1 MASTVL
7 PNGIII
13 PEKFS
18 RDWYADLYHNWQE
31 LDNLL
36 GGGTPKDGTLTI
48 QKNGTTV
55 GTFSAN
61 QATDET
67 INIEVPTATS
77 ELTNDSGFITGVSW
91 NDVSNKPSFA
101 TVATSGSY
109 NDLSNKP
116 TIPTVNNATL
126 TIQQNG
132 TTVDTFTANSSS
144 DKTVNIQCVDLSSNQ
159 TVGGN
164 KEFTGTTTAHDLVPS
179 ATETYNFGSPSYQW
193 NNAYI
198 KSLTIN
204 GVACGDILTHNASE
218 FVDVTTA
225 QTVGGQKIF
234 THGATG
240 LGRDSYHFATIPY
253 GKNTPPANT
262 SYQYIWFGGNTASQG
277 FANSWYS
284 GYLEQVV
291 NTDGSAR
298 GRWFIRDTSESGIGI
313 ELFVNGDNKQLR
325 PLGNNITDLGTST
338 NKWKS
343 FNGINPGALS
353 LPSSSYINVDT
364 TNWDLTCQ
372 NGLMGSF
379 TPTADGWL
387 MLHVVNSGTNEASFW
402 IIGGVLRINNRS
414 SLNTDRNDNFNMI
427 TIPVEKDKTYNIYG
441 NALEYVAGRRIS
453 YCIFMPCR
461 GNV

>member
-7 PNGIII
+7 PHGIII
-13 PEKFS
+13 PEKYS

-67 INIEVPTATS
+67 INIEVP
-77 ELTNDSGFITGVSW
+77 D
-91 NDVSNKPSFA
+91 
-101 TVATSGSY
+101 
-109 NDLSNKP
+109 
-116 TIPTVNNATL
+116 VNNGTL

-204 GVACGDILTHNASE
+204 GVAAGDILTHNVSE
-218 FVDVTTA
+218 FVDVSSN
-225 QTVGGQKIF
+225 QTVNGIKTFSTAGCIFFKQIKIN
-234 THGATG
+234 HS
-240 LGRDSYHFATIPY
+240 LEY
-253 GKNTPPANT
+253 GKNNPPSQSAYHNLMFTDASGWWGSYIENVIDTNGNSTLAFYVRNT
-262 SYQYIWFGGNTASQG
+262 NEIQSRV
-277 FANSWYS
+277 
-284 GYLEQVV
+284 YLKCDI
-291 NTDGSAR
+291 DGS
-298 GRWFIRDTSESGIGI
+298 FSMY
-313 ELFVNGDNKQLR
+313 
-325 PLGNNITDLGTST
+325 PLSNNVWNLGTST

-353 LPSSSYINVDT
+353 LPGNYVNVDT
-364 TNWDLTCQ
+364 TNWVLD
-372 NGLMGSF
+372 G
-379 TPTADGWL
+379 TPNHFVPTSDGWL
-387 MLHVVNSGTNEASFW
+387 GIQATDTVYDQMHYIFVGRTGGGSTYYQQNLASPINALWDSKYHGSVFIPVVK
-402 IIGGVLRINNRS
+402 
-414 SLNTDRNDNFNMI
+414 NFNYDI
-427 TIPVEKDKTYNIYG
+427 RCICGSI
-441 NALEYVAGRRIS
+441 VATF
-453 YCIFMPCR
+453 YPCQ

>member
-13 PEKFS
+13 PEKYS

-36 GGGTPKDGTLTI
+36 AGGGANDGTLTI
-48 QKNGTTV
+48 QKNGTAV

-67 INIEVPTATS
+67 LNITVPDV
-77 ELTNDSGFITGVSW
+77 ND
-91 NDVSNKPSFA
+91 
-101 TVATSGSY
+101 
-109 NDLSNKP
+109 
-116 TIPTVNNATL
+116 ATL

-132 TTVDTFTANSSS
+132 ANVQTFTANAS
-144 DKTVNIQCVDLSSNQ
+144 TNATANIQCVDLTNNQ
-159 TVGGN
+159 TVAGN

-179 ATETYNFGSPSYQW
+179 ATDTYNFGSSTAQW

-218 FVDVTTA
+218 FVDVSTA
-225 QTVGGQKIF
+225 QIIAGQKIF
-234 THGATG
+234 SYGAIG
-240 LGRDSYHFATIPY
+240 VGRDLHHFAQNPY
-253 GKNTPPANT
+253 GKNTPPANI
-262 SYQYIWFGGNTASQG
+262 SFQYIWFNGNSASQG
-277 FANSWYS
+277 LTNTWYS
-284 GYLEQVV
+284 GYIEQRIY
-291 NTDGSAR
+291 TDGSAQC
-298 GRWFIRDTSESGIGI
+298 RWAIRDTSESNLAI
-313 ELFVNGDNKQLR
+313 ELFVNGSNKQFR
-325 PLGNNITDLGTST
+325 PQGNNITDLGTST

-353 LPSSSYINVDT
+353 LPSNSYVNVDT

-372 NGLMGSF
+372 NELMGSF

-387 MLHVVNSGTNEASFW
+387 MLHVNNGGTSEVNFW
-402 IIGGVLRINNRS
+402 IIGEVVRINNKS
-414 SLNTDRNDNFNMI
+414 TLNTSDNNNFNMI

-441 NALEYVAGRRIS
+441 NASEYVAGRSIA
-453 YCIFMPCR
+453 YCRFMPCQ

>member
-7 PNGIII
+7 PNGIIV

-48 QKNGTTV
+48 QKNGDTV

-67 INIEVPTATS
+67 VNIEVP
-77 ELTNDSGFITGVSW
+77 D
-91 NDVSNKPSFA
+91 
-101 TVATSGSY
+101 
-109 NDLSNKP
+109 
-116 TIPTVNNATL
+116 VNNGTL

-132 TTVDTFTANSSS
+132 TTVDSFSANSSS
-144 DKTVNIQCVDLSSNQ
+144 DKTVNIQCVDLTNNQ

-164 KEFTGTTTAHDLVPS
+164 KEFTGTTTAHDVIPS
-179 ATETYNFGSPSYQW
+179 ATDTYNFGSPSYQW

-204 GVACGDILTHNASE
+204 GVACGDILTHNVSE
-218 FVDVTTA
+218 FVGVSGN
-225 QTVGGQKIF
+225 QTIGGEKIF
-234 THGATG
+234 SNNGTG
-240 LGRDSYHFATIPY
+240 LGRDAYHFAAIPY
-253 GKNTPPANT
+253 GKNTPPNNT
-262 SYQYIWFGGNTASQG
+262 SFQYVWFGGNTASQG
-277 FANSWYS
+277 FANSWYG
-284 GYLEQVV
+284 GYLEQRIY
-291 NTDGSAR
+291 TDGSAQ
-298 GRWFIRDTSESGIGI
+298 GRWFVRDTSESGIGI
-313 ELFVNGDNKQLR
+313 ELFVNGGNKQLR

-353 LPSSSYINVDT
+353 LPSNSYVNVDT
-364 TNWDLTCQ
+364 TGFDVTKTTI
-372 NGLMGSF
+372 GTF
-379 TPTADGWL
+379 TPTIDGWANL
-387 MLHVVNSGTNEASFW
+387 VIGQKNKPFGIWL
-402 IIGGVLRINNRS
+402 IGGTVRVSFYSVKNNDDYFVFA
-414 SLNTDRNDNFNMI
+414 L
-427 TIPVEKDKTYNIYG
+427 IPVRANVNMTIYCTASDIDSTR
-441 NALEYVAGRRIS
+441 NVSWLRVS
-453 YCIFMPCR
+453 TCQ

>member
-7 PNGIII
+7 PNGIIV

-67 INIEVPTATS
+67 INIEVP
-77 ELTNDSGFITGVSW
+77 D
-91 NDVSNKPSFA
+91 
-101 TVATSGSY
+101 
-109 NDLSNKP
+109 
-116 TIPTVNNATL
+116 VNNGTL

-144 DKTVNIQCVDLSSNQ
+144 DKTVNIQCVDLTNNQ

-164 KEFTGTTTAHDLVPS
+164 KEFTGTTTAHDVIPS
-179 ATETYNFGSPSYQW
+179 ATDTYNLGSPSYQW

-204 GVACGDILTHNASE
+204 GDLVGSGALSLKSKSGTSRIYLRNNNASAYPSS
-218 FVDVTTA
+218 VN
-225 QTVGGQKIF
+225 
-234 THGATG
+234 
-240 LGRDSYHFATIPY
+240 L
-253 GKNTPPANT
+253 
-262 SYQYIWFGGNTASQG
+262 
-277 FANSWYS
+277 YS
-284 GYLEQVV
+284 KV
-291 NTDGSAR
+291 
-298 GRWFIRDTSESGIGI
+298 
-313 ELFVNGDNKQLR
+313 GDNPEYGVYLNGQSFH
-325 PLGNNITDLGTST
+325 PNITDAMNLGTA
-338 NKWKS
+338 NLKWKS

-353 LPSSSYINVDT
+353 LPSNSYVNIDT
-364 TNWDLTCQ
+364 TDWDLTCQ

-387 MLHVVNSGTNEASFW
+387 MLHVANSGTNEVNFW
-402 IIGGVLRINNRS
+402 IIGGVIRINNRS

>member
-13 PEKFS
+13 PEKYS

-67 INIEVPTATS
+67 INIEVP
-77 ELTNDSGFITGVSW
+77 D
-91 NDVSNKPSFA
+91 
-101 TVATSGSY
+101 
-109 NDLSNKP
+109 
-116 TIPTVNNATL
+116 VNNGTL

-144 DKTVNIQCVDLSSNQ
+144 DKTVNIQCVDLTSNQ

-179 ATETYNFGSPSYQW
+179 ATDTYNFGSPSYQW

-204 GVACGDILTHNASE
+204 GVACGDILTHNVSE

-225 QTVGGQKIF
+225 QTIVGVKSFKDTIVRNVGNF
-234 THGATG
+234 TAGVAPTAQTSCLVLKHTNN
-240 LGRDSYHFATIPY
+240 DSTH
-253 GKNTPPANT
+253 
-262 SYQYIWFGGNTASQG
+262 S
-277 FANSWYS
+277 ANSILSYMFTTGETMCELTQNPCIGSTARTWFRT
-284 GYLEQVV
+284 
-291 NTDGSAR
+291 NTDGSYS
-298 GRWFIRDTSESGIGI
+298 IYSYTK
-313 ELFVNGDNKQLR
+313 NGS
-325 PLGNNITDLGTST
+325 LGTSAY
-338 NKWKS
+338 KWKDVQTEKI
-343 FNGINPGALS
+343 NGLNPGALS
-353 LPSSSYINVDT
+353 LPSGTVAMDLIGDVSVVGTEKKLSKDITVTGFVYADVSFSSTSSNRFNLFNDTKKYGIWIPCDNGRIRQIMPISAGDRLEFNVLDDGSTINAIK
-364 TNWDLTCQ
+364 LFACQ
-372 NGLMGSF
+372 
-379 TPTADGWL
+379 
-387 MLHVVNSGTNEASFW
+387 
-402 IIGGVLRINNRS
+402 
-414 SLNTDRNDNFNMI
+414 
-427 TIPVEKDKTYNIYG
+427 
-441 NALEYVAGRRIS
+441 
-453 YCIFMPCR
+453 

>member
-1 MASTVL
+1 MN
-7 PNGIII
+7 NG
-13 PEKFS
+13 
-18 RDWYADLYHNWQE
+18 
-31 LDNLL
+31 
-36 GGGTPKDGTLTI
+36 
-48 QKNGTTV
+48 
-55 GTFSAN
+55 
-61 QATDET
+61 
-67 INIEVPTATS
+67 
-77 ELTNDSGFITGVSW
+77 
-91 NDVSNKPSFA
+91 
-101 TVATSGSY
+101 
-109 NDLSNKP
+109 
-116 TIPTVNNATL
+116 TL

-179 ATETYNFGSPSYQW
+179 ATDTYNFGSPSAQW

-204 GVACGDILTHNASE
+204 GVAAGDILTHNVSE

-240 LGRDSYHFATIPY
+240 LGRDSYHFATSPY
-253 GKNTPPANT
+253 GKNTPPNNT
-262 SYQYIWFGGNTASQG
+262 SFQYVWFGGNTASQG

-284 GYLEQVV
+284 GYLEQRIY
-291 NTDGSAR
+291 TDGSAQ
-298 GRWFIRDTSESGIGI
+298 GRWLIRDTSESPVAL
-313 ELFVNGDNKQLR
+313 ELFVSGDNKQVR

-353 LPSSSYINVDT
+353 LWGNNIINLDT
-364 TNWDLTCQ
+364 TSFDVTSTTIGTFASTVDGWANLVIGQKNKPFGIWLIGGAVRESFYSVKNNDDYFVFALIPVRANVSITIYCTADDIDSTRNVSWLRVSTCQ
-372 NGLMGSF
+372 
-379 TPTADGWL
+379 
-387 MLHVVNSGTNEASFW
+387 
-402 IIGGVLRINNRS
+402 
-414 SLNTDRNDNFNMI
+414 
-427 TIPVEKDKTYNIYG
+427 
-441 NALEYVAGRRIS
+441 
-453 YCIFMPCR
+453 

>member
-13 PEKFS
+13 PEKYS

-67 INIEVPTATS
+67 INIEVP
-77 ELTNDSGFITGVSW
+77 D
-91 NDVSNKPSFA
+91 
-101 TVATSGSY
+101 
-109 NDLSNKP
+109 
-116 TIPTVNNATL
+116 VNNGTL

-204 GVACGDILTHNASE
+204 GVACGDILTHNVSE
-218 FVDVTTA
+218 FVDVSSN
-225 QTVGGQKIF
+225 QTVNGIKTFSTSGCIFFKQIKIN
-234 THGATG
+234 HN
-240 LGRDSYHFATIPY
+240 LEY
-253 GKNTPPANT
+253 GKNNPPSQSAYHNLMFTDASGWWGSFIENVTDTNGNSILAFYVRNT
-262 SYQYIWFGGNTASQG
+262 NEIQSRV
-277 FANSWYS
+277 
-284 GYLEQVV
+284 YLKCGI
-291 NTDGSAR
+291 DGS
-298 GRWFIRDTSESGIGI
+298 FSMY
-313 ELFVNGDNKQLR
+313 
-325 PLGNNITDLGTST
+325 PLSNNVWNLGTST

-343 FNGINPGALS
+343 FNSVEPSGLS
-353 LPSSSYINVDT
+353 LPSDTSINIDT
-364 TNWDLTCQ
+364 TGFAWGANFT
-372 NGLMGSF
+372 F
-379 TPTADGWL
+379 TPS
-387 MLHVVNSGTNEASFW
+387 VNGYLFISIPDSTGTRKLSLKTGRGEYYFSNQTGILRFTMPVYKGKIVTIFASSTVAETV
-402 IIGGVLRINNRS
+402 IPNL
-414 SLNTDRNDNFNMI
+414 SLF
-427 TIPVEKDKTYNIYG
+427 
-441 NALEYVAGRRIS
+441 
-453 YCIFMPCR
+453 PCQ

>member
-7 PNGIII
+7 PNGIIV

-61 QATDET
+61 QATDKT
-67 INIEVPTATS
+67 INIEVPDV
-77 ELTNDSGFITGVSW
+77 ND
-91 NDVSNKPSFA
+91 
-101 TVATSGSY
+101 
-109 NDLSNKP
+109 
-116 TIPTVNNATL
+116 ATL

-132 TTVDTFTANSSS
+132 TTVDSFSANSSS
-144 DKTVNIQCVDLSSNQ
+144 DKTVNIQCVDLTNNQ

-164 KEFTGTTTAHDLVPS
+164 KEFTGTTTAHDVIPS
-179 ATETYNFGSPSYQW
+179 ATDTYNLGSPSYQW

-204 GVACGDILTHNASE
+204 GVAAGDILTHNASE
-218 FVDVTTA
+218 FVDVSGN
-225 QTVGGQKIF
+225 QTINGQKIF
-234 THGATG
+234 AASPIGV
-240 LGRDSYHFATIPY
+240 GRDLYHFAQVSY
-253 GKNTPPANT
+253 GKNTPPANA
-262 SYQYIWFGGNTASQG
+262 SYQYVFFSGNTASQG
-277 FANSWYS
+277 FTNSWYS
-284 GYLEQVV
+284 GFIEQVV
-291 NTDGSAR
+291 GSNGQSRGKWLVRRTDETSA
-298 GRWFIRDTSESGIGI
+298 SI
-313 ELFVNGDNKQLR
+313 ELLAGADDTLSLKPTTNNAIM
-325 PLGNNITDLGTST
+325 LGVT
-338 NKWKS
+338 NQAWKDCYTKAI
-343 FNGINPGALS
+343 NGINPGALS

-364 TNWDLTCQ
+364 TGWDLTCQ

-387 MLHVVNSGTNEASFW
+387 MLHVANSGTSEVNFW
-402 IIGGVLRINNRS
+402 IIGGVIRINNRS